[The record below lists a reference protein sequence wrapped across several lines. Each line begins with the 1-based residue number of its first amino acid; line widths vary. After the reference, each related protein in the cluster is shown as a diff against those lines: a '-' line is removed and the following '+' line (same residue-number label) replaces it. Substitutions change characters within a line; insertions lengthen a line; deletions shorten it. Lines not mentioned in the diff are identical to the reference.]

1 MVRNILRDNDVFKLY
16 CTRAIFVCA
25 YVMIILFVCYYY
37 VMFIAYILIDKIYDS
52 DNLPLTQMLIQ
63 RTTGINTEEE
73 DVEEENESYEDNIT
87 GNNKSIRQ
95 KKYVG
100 M

>member
-1 MVRNILRDNDVFKLY
+1 
-16 CTRAIFVCA
+16 
-25 YVMIILFVCYYY
+25 
-37 VMFIAYILIDKIYDS
+37 MFIAYILIDKIYDS

-87 GNNKSIRQ
+87 GKNKSIRQ